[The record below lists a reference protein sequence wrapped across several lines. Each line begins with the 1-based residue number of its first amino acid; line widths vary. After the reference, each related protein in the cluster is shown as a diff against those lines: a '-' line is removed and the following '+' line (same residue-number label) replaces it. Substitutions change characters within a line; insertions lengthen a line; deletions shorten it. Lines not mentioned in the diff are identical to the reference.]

1 MKDKNQIR
9 KILFHGYCV
18 SCRYSIDPGD
28 ILPYV
33 INLVYQ
39 EKSKKWYSCF
49 LLILSLFFSCDSSQH
64 SYTLVP
70 APEEVRQQALIY
82 AKKYI
87 ELGATYEWGGQDPL
101 PRRLVVDCSGLIIRC
116 YQYACEDYR
125 YRLPFSDETASG
137 MQEYAEPLKNP
148 EPGDVIFMGNEAVVT
163 HIALF
168 VRKDETHVFFIDS
181 TELPEENVYGV
192 SERCYKI
199 SDPRF
204 IWFGRMMVYQ

>member
-1 MKDKNQIR
+1 
-9 KILFHGYCV
+9 
-18 SCRYSIDPGD
+18 
-28 ILPYV
+28 
-33 INLVYQ
+33 
-39 EKSKKWYSCF
+39 
-49 LLILSLFFSCDSSQH
+49 
-64 SYTLVP
+64 
-70 APEEVRQQALIY
+70 
-82 AKKYI
+82 
-87 ELGATYEWGGQDPL
+87 
-101 PRRLVVDCSGLIIRC
+101 
-116 YQYACEDYR
+116 
-125 YRLPFSDETASG
+125 
-137 MQEYAEPLKNP
+137 MQEYAESLKNP